1 MCKTS
6 KAGVWRV
13 IYIHVSF
20 VFLTFWTWLRCWKGA
35 KRETDQIEYNSF
47 LHSQKTCFF
56 RWYMYVACIEILC
69 FYSLIYE
76 YNKCWGCG
84 WQYCMIIIPFTD
96 AVSLL
101 SLLLKIIF
109 KNTIDMHCTYL
120 MCGLL
125 RTHVNTISLF
135 QLLYD
140 CIIRLSSLNHFSR

>member
-69 FYSLIYE
+69 FYSLMYE

-84 WQYCMIIIPFTD
+84 WQYCMIVIPFTD
-96 AVSLL
+96 KVSLL
-101 SLLLKIIF
+101 PLLLKIRNIAYNISISW
-109 KNTIDMHCTYL
+109 KHCKTIIWH
-120 MCGLL
+120 
-125 RTHVNTISLF
+125 RLF
-135 QLLYD
+135 A
-140 CIIRLSSLNHFSR
+140 LSCS

>member
-1 MCKTS
+1 MYINVLYIYIYRMKIGCRSAYLNQIITLKLESCKTS

-56 RWYMYVACIEILC
+56 RWYMYVACIEILR
-69 FYSLIYE
+69 FYSSMYE

-96 AVSLL
+96 TVSLL
-101 SLLLKIIF
+101 SLALQI
-109 KNTIDMHCTYL
+109 
-120 MCGLL
+120 
-125 RTHVNTISLF
+125 
-135 QLLYD
+135 
-140 CIIRLSSLNHFSR
+140 